1 MEWLK
6 KLFSEK
12 YLNIQAKLVFPLALT
27 ILLLVLILSP
37 LTNQIISSRIENEAD
52 RRLGEIADSVGALI
66 ENSEVLAKN
75 NATLLA
81 QQNEVTDIF
90 DDASSSD
97 ELLKIKDELGLQEL
111 SLYSANFRAGDQAF
125 FYGGPNVTRRLQ
137 VSEDAVR
144 IREELILQALTEKQ
158 AVSNVAIAPQGSQI
172 IGVAPVFHPETSR
185 LLGVV
190 LTAFYMDEAY
200 IQNISRIINTDV
212 AIVKDNAIII
222 STIDT
227 ATGYENLINSGWL
240 ASATNPAVNVTYSD
254 SKDYRMLGHTLTIS
268 DTEQGSVIVA
278 QPIDQLFSLNQGIQV
293 ILFTVTGVFA
303 LTALWFWIAAFV
315 TLTRPL
321 VQLTDATTNISKGD
335 FGQRVKTSF
344 VFFKDEITLLS
355 ENFNKMTEQLDESY
369 SQLED
374 RVEQRTQELAV
385 ARDEAVAANKS
396 KSEFVSV
403 VSHELKLPMTSIKG
417 YSDLMLSDATGELNE
432 NQKNFLT
439 TIRNNVNRM
448 ATLVSDLA
456 DISRIESGNIRI
468 EPRAVPVWDVVDEV
482 VNLTRNQM
490 EQKKQIVSISIPEN
504 LPKAL
509 CDRNR
514 FVQILTNLISNANKY
529 TPEGGAVEVKAMY
542 IDGMIEMKVA
552 DNGFGMTAEDQANL
566 FSKFFRSADQQIR
579 EAPGTG
585 LGLSITKNLIELQ
598 GGKIWFESEYRK
610 GTTFYFTLPIFR
622 GDNTLPLSYQSKND

>member
-1 MEWLK
+1 MEWLR

-81 QQNEVTDIF
+81 QQNEVTNVFADG
-90 DDASSSD
+90 SNSD

-111 SLYSANFRAGDQAF
+111 SLYSANFKAGDQAF

-137 VSEDAVR
+137 VSEDAVF

-158 AVSNVAIAPQGSQI
+158 AVSNVAIAPQGSQV

-190 LTAFYMDEAY
+190 LTAFYMDEVY
-200 IQNISRIINTDV
+200 IQNISKIINTDI

-227 ATGYENLINSGWL
+227 ATGYESLINNGWL
-240 ASATNPAVNVTYSD
+240 NSTTDPAQNVTYSD
-254 SKDYRMLGHTLTIS
+254 NTEYRMLGHTLIVS
-268 DTEQGSVIVA
+268 NVEQGSIIVA
-278 QPIDQLFSLNQGIQV
+278 QPIEQLFSLNQSIQI

-303 LTALWFWIAAFV
+303 LTALWFWVAAFV

-344 VFFKDEITLLS
+344 VLFKDEITLLS

-385 ARDEAVAANKS
+385 ARDEAIEANKS
-396 KSEFVSV
+396 KTEFVSV

-417 YSDLMLSDATGELNE
+417 YSDLMLSGATGELNE
-432 NQKNFLT
+432 NQKSFLT

-448 ATLVSDLA
+448 ATLVSDLT
-456 DISRIESGNIRI
+456 DISRIESGNLRI

-482 VNLTRNQM
+482 INITRTQI
-490 EQKKQIVSISIPEN
+490 EQKKQTVTIEISEN
-504 LPKAL
+504 LPKTF

-514 FVQILTNLISNANKY
+514 FAQILTNLMSNANKY
-529 TPEGGAVEVKAMY
+529 TPEGGKVEIHARYV
-542 IDGMIEMKVA
+542 DGMIEIKIS
-552 DNGFGMTAEDQANL
+552 DNGLGMSLEDQEKL
-566 FSKFFRSADQQIR
+566 FRKFFRSADEKAR

-585 LGLSITKNLIELQ
+585 LGLSITKNLVELQ
-598 GGKIWFESEYRK
+598 GGKIWFESEFRK
-610 GTTFYFTLPIFR
+610 GTTFYFTLPIHR
-622 GDNTLPLSYQSKND
+622 GENTVPHKLLS